1 MFFDIDHSLR
11 NPEIEFRMHYL
22 YIIMYKLYI
31 LSGLKFGWT
40 RDFRLEKYLI
50 IIKNNSY
57 NTTFWY
63 EDNHKPC
70 KTHQPL
76 IWTKAAEIFW
86 CSKHDFHWGS
96 FRMFLSLKKSFLAC
110 LNHNMAFNILSIKS
124 WHNVIKRSKD
134 ELFYSPFAVCVM
146 FEANNPKIVQ

>member
-1 MFFDIDHSLR
+1 MHQLRHHNVLSYTDFHVFWHWPFFEKPR
-11 NPEIEFRMHYL
+11 NWIPYALPLYYHVQVVYL
-22 YIIMYKLYI
+22 EWPKIWMNSWFSTGKIFNNY
-31 LSGLKFGWT
+31 
-40 RDFRLEKYLI
+40 
-50 IIKNNSY
+50 KNNSY
-57 NTTFWY
+57 STTFWY

-124 WHNVIKRSKD
+124 WHNVQLTTSYKK
-134 ELFYSPFAVCVM
+134 
-146 FEANNPKIVQ
+146 K